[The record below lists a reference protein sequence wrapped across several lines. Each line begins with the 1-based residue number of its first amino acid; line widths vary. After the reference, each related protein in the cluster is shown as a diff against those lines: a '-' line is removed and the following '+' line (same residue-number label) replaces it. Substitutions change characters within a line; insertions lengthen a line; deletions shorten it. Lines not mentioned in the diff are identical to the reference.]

1 MTIGDLDLT
10 NLLLILGIT
19 GVVTK
24 TIMEQKGWTRSSKL
38 LREENRDLIER
49 NTTLERTLERERNE
63 FQSTRMEQNGRI
75 VVLESKVHE
84 LELRD
89 QEAVL
94 TKLDAMAADDRTR
107 HQEAMG
113 TWTRIAEAIER
124 GGTA

>member
-1 MTIGDLDLT
+1 MTVGDVDLT
-10 NLLLILGIT
+10 NVLLILGIA

-24 TIMEQKGWTRSSKL
+24 TVMEQKGWTRSSKL
-38 LREENRDLIER
+38 LRDENRDLVER
-49 NTTLERTLERERNE
+49 NTTLERTLARERSE
-63 FQSTRMEQNGRI
+63 WDASKQELNGRI

-89 QEAVL
+89 QAAVL
-94 TKLDAMAADDRTR
+94 IKLDAMASDDRSR

-124 GGTA
+124 GST